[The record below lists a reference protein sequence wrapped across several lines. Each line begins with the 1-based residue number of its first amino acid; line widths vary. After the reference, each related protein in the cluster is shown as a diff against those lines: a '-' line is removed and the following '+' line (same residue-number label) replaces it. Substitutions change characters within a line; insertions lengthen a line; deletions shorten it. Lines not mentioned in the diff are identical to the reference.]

1 MARRVV
7 AKGPRRTVA
16 GAATGTTTLDDR
28 PLEVIAARDGKRVLV
43 VLPYEVWAV
52 NAETLEVEKTI
63 ELPSARPSVY
73 EADDGVL
80 WLGGQH
86 LHRGSVFTGASTKV
100 GTKLGGVVDRVCLVR
115 PTLLCG
121 AGSTGEILWNVEQE
135 SDVHRRKTS
144 EREVYGLV
152 ATPDGR
158 AVFADGSPQAW
169 VIDPDHASGYMKLR
183 LRHTSEVEVY
193 EEGIV
198 VLGTTTR
205 DETILAARDGAVG
218 WTNRALR
225 LVSEKMPREQ
235 TSLPLAVT
243 GDDRWV
249 YVLRPA
255 GVLHRYLVAQPEP
268 DPQSKEEPEPLPE
281 AQSAKLDRLA
291 TCMTLVGD
299 ELVLAGP
306 QHDDQLGRLWKT
318 KPETLQWSPLRL
330 GARQL
335 QTPEPAPEGDA
346 KKVPDF
352 TPMRSKVKGHA
363 IAELKVD
370 DVLAGKPA
378 FWVTRSHGTLVERP
392 VAIMAPQDV
401 LPADTLLLPAML
413 RFHEGTARPGLLLWP
428 GVADG
433 PKRTSGPRPQLAM
446 QWLTW
451 GDDPRAWVPL
461 DTPSIRKQAWS
472 RRGVFPLQTALPSP
486 PPDVPG
492 RRPRIPDA
500 WVDPEL
506 FAALVRECKK
516 LLKIV
521 W

>member
-16 GAATGTTTLDDR
+16 GATAGSATLDDR
-28 PLEVIAARDGKRVLV
+28 PLEIIAARDGKRVLV

-63 ELPSARPSVY
+63 ELPSARPSVF
-73 EADDGVL
+73 EAEDAVL

-86 LHRGSVFTGASTKV
+86 LHRGSLFTGAATKV

-121 AGSTGEILWNVEQE
+121 VGTNGEILWDVEQE
-135 SDVHRRKTS
+135 TDVHRRKTG
-144 EREVYGLV
+144 EREVCGLV

-158 AVFADGSPQAW
+158 SVFADGSSQTW

-183 LRHTSEVEVY
+183 LRNTSDAEVF

-198 VLGTTTR
+198 VVGMTTR
-205 DETILAARDGAVG
+205 GATILAARDGAVG

-225 LVSEKMPREQ
+225 LVDEKVPREEA
-235 TSLPLAVT
+235 TTALAVT
-243 GDDRWV
+243 GDEQWI

-255 GVLHRYLVAQPEP
+255 GVLHRFLIAQPEI
-268 DPQSKEEPEPLPE
+268 DPKAKEEPEPLPE
-281 AQSAKLDRLA
+281 AQTTKLDRLA
-291 TCMTLVGD
+291 TCMTMVGEQLVM
-299 ELVLAGP
+299 AGP
-306 QHDDQLGRLWKT
+306 QYDDQLGRLWKCS
-318 KPETLQWSPLRL
+318 PEALEWKPLRV
-330 GARQL
+330 GVRRL
-335 QTPEPAPEGDA
+335 QPEVAASETEA
-346 KKVPDF
+346 KKAPDF
-352 TPMRSKVKGHA
+352 TPTRSKIKGPP
-363 IAELKVD
+363 IATIKVD

-378 FWVTRSHGTLVERP
+378 FWVTRSQGTILERP
-392 VAIMAPQDV
+392 VATLAPQDV
-401 LPADTLLLPAML
+401 LSGDTLLLPAMF
-413 RFHEGTARPGLLLWP
+413 RFHEGTARPGLVLWP
-428 GVADG
+428 GITEGQARRNGV
-433 PKRTSGPRPQLAM
+433 KPQLAIA
-446 QWLTW
+446 WLTW
-451 GDDPRAWVPL
+451 GDDPRGWIPL
-461 DTPSIRKQAWS
+461 DTPSIRRQGWS
-472 RRGVFPLQTALPSP
+472 RREVFPLQTTLARR
-486 PPDVPG
+486 PPDAPG

-506 FAALVRECKK
+506 FSALVKECKK